1 MKKFMKI
8 PKIPK
13 FSPPFFSLDWILI
26 LPEEISLPKPPENET
41 PPSSSNVQNKLLLMG
56 SLFWFIIEFIGV
68 FKQIF
73 KVHVFNAPNYTWLG
87 VIIAF
92 ILFIFLLY
100 CSLKLPKLV
109 YSFYIYLQLPDFTAY
124 VLLLFLDSKLIHI
137 QLCALTFFCYFLY
150 TLDA

>member
-100 CSLKLPKLV
+100 CSLKLPKL
-109 YSFYIYLQLPDFTAY
+109 QLPDFTAY

-137 QLCALTFFCYFLY
+137 QLCALIFSAIFSIL
-150 TLDA
+150 